1 MATLVVNNITFN
13 YPDPGSDPGW
23 GGDATDWAKEVTTVL
38 ATLLGTND
46 IIQTSALIANNQT
59 AVTDVS
65 KLFFNPSSSRAANI
79 NYSIYR
85 RSDTNTSGIVESGT
99 IYITYDN
106 SASAGNK
113 WVLAHASGGSGGVLF
128 NITDAGQ
135 VQYKSTDIGS
145 TNYVGQIKFSAKVL
159 DQ

>member
-1 MATLVVNNITFN
+1 MATLVVNNISFN

-23 GGDATDWAKEVTTVL
+23 GSDATDWAKEVTTVL

-46 IIQTSALIANNQT
+46 IIQTSALIANNQSV
-59 AVTDVS
+59 ATDVS
-65 KLFFNPSSSRAANI
+65 KLFFDPSTSRAANI
-79 NYSIYR
+79 SYAIYR
-85 RSDTNTSGIVESGT
+85 RSDTNPAGIIESGT
-99 IYITYDN
+99 VYLTFDN

-113 WVLAHASGGSGGVLF
+113 WILAQVGEGNGGVLF
-128 NITDAGQ
+128 SITDAGQ

-145 TNYVGQIKFSAKVL
+145 ANYTGQIKFSAKVL

>member
-1 MATLVVNNITFN
+1 MATLVVNNISFN

-59 AVTDVS
+59 VSTDVVN
-65 KLFFNPSSSRAANI
+65 LFFDPYSTRAANI
-79 NYSIYR
+79 SYSVYR
-85 RSDTNTSGIVESGT
+85 RSDTNTSGVVESGT
-99 IYITYDN
+99 IYLTYDN
-106 SASAGNK
+106 SAGAGDK
-113 WVLAHASGGSGGVLF
+113 WILAQVNEGSCGVYF

-135 VQYKSTDIGS
+135 VQYQSSDIGS
-145 TNYVGQIKFSAKVL
+145 TNYIGQIKFSAKVL

>member
-1 MATLVVNNITFN
+1 MATLVVNNISFN

-23 GGDATDWAKEVTTVL
+23 GSDATDWAKEVTTVL

-46 IIQTSALIANNQT
+46 IIQTSALIANNQS
-59 AVTDVS
+59 VSTDVA
-65 KLFFNPSSSRAANI
+65 KLFFDPSTSRAANI
-79 NYSIYR
+79 SYAIYR
-85 RSDTNTSGIVESGT
+85 RSDTNPSGIVESGT
-99 IYITYDN
+99 IYLTYDN
-106 SASAGNK
+106 SAGAGNK
-113 WVLAHASGGSGGVLF
+113 WILAQVNEGTGGVFF

-145 TNYVGQIKFSAKVL
+145 TNYTGQIKFSAKVL